1 MVEKQ
6 CSQCGWFESLM
17 LSKFLFTVAVM
28 KYSDDSNLGEKGF
41 ILAQGSSVQPI
52 RIGKVKT
59 KGAVV
64 YSWRT
69 ESDGSLPSSLSPF
82 DSVQDVSLWN
92 GTTLVVHPS

>member
-1 MVEKQ
+1 
-6 CSQCGWFESLM
+6 M
-17 LSKFLFTVAVM
+17 LLKFLFTVAVM
-28 KYSDDSNLGEKGF
+28 KYSDGSDLGEKGF
-41 ILAQGSSVQPI
+41 ILAQGSLVQPI
-52 RIGKVKT
+52 RSGEVKT

-92 GTTLVVHPS
+92 GTTLVVHLS